1 MHENGFFLVEVM
13 VLSAIAFA
21 IAALFSLYTIS
32 GKSMEHTTIQIT
44 AGFLAQ
50 KQLAYIKG
58 DTAVLQMYQ
67 NGIIPWQ
74 DSDDPIPVKKNGIA
88 YVINTTVDSVPNN
101 EALKKVVVVVS
112 WEENHINKQVSMA
125 TLVSCHG

>member
-1 MHENGFFLVEVM
+1 MRNDGFFLIEVM
-13 VLSAIAFA
+13 VVSAIAVT

-32 GKSMEHTTIQIT
+32 GKSMEHTTMQIT

-58 DTAVLQMYQ
+58 DTTILQKYQ

-74 DSDDPIPVKKNGIA
+74 DIDEPVPIKKNGVS
-88 YVINTTVDSVPNN
+88 YVVNTTVATVPNN
-101 EALKKVVVVVS
+101 DVLKKIVVVVS
-112 WEENHINKQVSMA
+112 WEENHMNKQVSMA

>member
-58 DTAVLQMYQ
+58 DTAVLQTYQ

-74 DSDDPIPVKKNGIA
+74 DTDDPVPVKKNGVS
-88 YVINTTVDSVPNN
+88 YVVNTTVAAVPNN
-101 EALKKVVVVVS
+101 ETLKKVVVVVS